1 MSLAARYGGQD
12 ATLRHFAG
20 ETLRF
25 EGPRALAP
33 GAPVLLEVARPEG
46 PLTIEGRSL
55 GSRRL
60 APDATSFEI
69 RARLVNMRKADREWL
84 AAALGPPPA

>member
-1 MSLAARYGGQD
+1 MTLTARYGGHD
-12 ATLRHFAG
+12 ATLLQFAG
-20 ETLRF
+20 ETLCF

-33 GAPVLLEVARPEG
+33 GAPVVLEVARPEG

-55 GSRRL
+55 GSRRS
-60 APDATSFEI
+60 APDATRFEI

-84 AAALGPPPA
+84 AAVLAPPSA